1 MAGNL
6 TVKVEGLRQL
16 ERALK
21 QADADAAK
29 GLRKELREAARLVS
43 LEARSR
49 FIAVSPYSAMG
60 MVPRVRSG
68 LVAVA
73 EQRRKRT
80 TGKRPDY
87 GALQMRRA
95 FLPAL
100 ADKQPEVMRRVENML
115 DNVSERF
122 N

>member
-1 MAGNL
+1 MAGNY

-16 ERALK
+16 ERGLK

-29 GLRKELREAARLVS
+29 GLRKELREAAKIVS

-49 FIAVSPYSAMG
+49 FTAIDSRSAMG
-60 MVPRVRSG
+60 MVPRVRAG

-73 EQRRKRT
+73 EQRRSKT

-87 GALQMRRA
+87 GALQMKRA

-100 ADKQPEVMRRVENML
+100 SAKQPEVMRRVENML
-115 DNVSERF
+115 DNVAERF